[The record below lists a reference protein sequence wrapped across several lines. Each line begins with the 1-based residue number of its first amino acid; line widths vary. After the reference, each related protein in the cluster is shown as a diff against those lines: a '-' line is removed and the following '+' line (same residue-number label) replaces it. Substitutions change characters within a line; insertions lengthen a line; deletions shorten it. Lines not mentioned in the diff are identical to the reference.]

1 MNVNHICCLF
11 QMFSQLDRLTGN
23 FIPFK
28 KICYLIELPIQ
39 EQEVSNCSIEPQY
52 NSSVR
57 MFAIFLFYL
66 FIFFGSKNSVNL
78 YVVYRICLTCTSLI
92 FFGGA
97 KHRFPWSPTG
107 ISAFPYIILIFT
119 IITWL
124 IEFQKFA
131 SSETSQY
138 STYQYRCSPQGRDHK
153 NKLTLH
159 IYRIV
164 WLHIE
169 LWEYGG

>member
-39 EQEVSNCSIEPQY
+39 EQEVSNCSVEPRY

-66 FIFFGSKNSVNL
+66 FILSFLVQ
-78 YVVYRICLTCTSLI
+78 RTQLI
-92 FFGGA
+92 YMWCIG
-97 KHRFPWSPTG
+97 
-107 ISAFPYIILIFT
+107 
-119 IITWL
+119 
-124 IEFQKFA
+124 FA
-131 SSETSQY
+131 
-138 STYQYRCSPQGRDHK
+138 
-153 NKLTLH
+153 
-159 IYRIV
+159 
-164 WLHIE
+164 
-169 LWEYGG
+169 